1 MGILALIA
9 GLCPLV
15 VVVVV
20 QSLSCAQLFETPWTA
35 SCQASMSFTV
45 SGSLLKLMPIEPVMP
60 SNHLILCRPILLLPS
75 VFPSIR
81 VFPNKLALCIR
92 WPKYWSFRYSIN
104 PSNEYSRLFSFRI
117 DWFDHFAFQKTLKSL
132 LSTTI

>member
-35 SCQASMSFTV
+35 SCQASV
-45 SGSLLKLMPIEPVMP
+45 
-60 SNHLILCRPILLLPS
+60 
-75 VFPSIR
+75 
-81 VFPNKLALCIR
+81 
-92 WPKYWSFRYSIN
+92 SFRLW
-104 PSNEYSRLFSFRI
+104 E
-117 DWFDHFAFQKTLKSL
+117 FAQTHAH
-132 LSTTI
+132 